1 MASDLINI
9 SHRILQ
15 IMSEQNLSYG
25 ELSKRTGIPK
35 SALQRYATGET
46 VKIPLTRIQQ
56 IANAT
61 GVSAAWIMGWEETE
75 PSATQNT
82 LHPSDAQN
90 EQPLTDK
97 QQEIMNI
104 CSKLSNEDIDKVIE
118 YVEFI
123 KSKRN
128 Q

>member
-56 IANAT
+56 IAKAT
-61 GVSAAWIMGWEETE
+61 GVSARSLNM
-75 PSATQNT
+75 
-82 LHPSDAQN
+82 
-90 EQPLTDK
+90 
-97 QQEIMNI
+97 
-104 CSKLSNEDIDKVIE
+104 
-118 YVEFI
+118 
-123 KSKRN
+123 
-128 Q
+128 

>member
-1 MASDLINI
+1 MNIGTLIHN
-9 SHRILQ
+9 RRK
-15 IMSEQNLSYG
+15 
-25 ELSKRTGIPK
+25 ELGLTLEDVGKAVGVSK
-35 SALQRYATGET
+35 ST
-46 VKIPLTRIQQ
+46 VKKWETGF
-56 IANAT
+56 IANIKRDKIASLANVLDINPVSLIT
-61 GVSAAWIMGWEETE
+61 GDAESVHNVQLKA
-75 PSATQNT
+75 
-82 LHPSDAQN
+82 AQN